1 MDVGLLKIIR
11 CCIVLLKISTK
22 PKKDIFWIYYS
33 ILRTVIKNPKLLM
46 DSKASKNNFLS
57 DYLPKTIQIQHPTG
71 INFLSRPKFED
82 LARFLFAEIIAK
94 WEPIKIIHM
103 SKEEIFVDIGA
114 NTGYYTLNIA
124 SKLREGKIISIEA
137 DPDTFKILEK
147 NCNMNKIY
155 NLEMHNVACSNHEGN
170 IDFFKT
176 DKHSGINS
184 ILNQTE
190 NNNFNKIKI
199 KSNTLDNILNSRF
212 KKIDWIKI
220 DVEGAELFVL
230 EGAQETLNYT
240 KHIIIEI
247 HEHILKKNNQT
258 SKQIID
264 ILEKN
269 NFEIKIFPEYWK
281 SSSPNQI
288 LKSDYIY
295 GEK

>member
-1 MDVGLLKIIR
+1 MSAGFLEIIR
-11 CCIVLLKISTK
+11 CCVVLLKISTK
-22 PKKDIFWIYYS
+22 PRKDIFWIYYS
-33 ILRTVIKNPKLLM
+33 ILRTLIKNPKLLM

-57 DYLPKTIQIQHPTG
+57 DYLPKIIQIQYPTE
-71 INFLSRPKFED
+71 IKFLARPKFED

-94 WEPIKIIHM
+94 WEPIKIIHIP
-103 SKEEIFVDIGA
+103 KNGVFVDVGA
-114 NTGYYTLNIA
+114 NTGYYTVNIA
-124 SKLREGKIISIEA
+124 SKLKGGKIISIEA

-147 NCNMNKIY
+147 NCSINKIS
-155 NLEMHNVACSNHEGN
+155 NLEMYNIACSNQEGN
-170 IDFFKT
+170 INFFKT
-176 DKHSGINS
+176 NKHSGINS
-184 ILNQTE
+184 ILEQPEKNG
-190 NNNFNKIKI
+190 FNKIKI

-247 HEHILKKNNQT
+247 HEHVLEKNNQT
-258 SKQIID
+258 SQQIIN
-264 ILEKN
+264 ILKENEFK
-269 NFEIKIFPEYWK
+269 IKLFPEYWK
-281 SSSPNQI
+281 SSSPNQS

>member
-1 MDVGLLKIIR
+1 M
-11 CCIVLLKISTK
+11 
-22 PKKDIFWIYYS
+22 KKDFVFFYHLI
-33 ILRTVIKNPKLLM
+33 IKKVPDRWLVKFSNTKLGTLFIKFLKSQKKPVDIGNGLKMYFDYTNPRLSHIVY
-46 DSKASKNNFLS
+46 DDDIEEAASKQAFL
-57 DYLPKTIQIQHPTG
+57 
-71 INFLSRPKFED
+71 D
-82 LARFLFAEIIAK
+82 LIDDG
-94 WEPIKIIHM
+94 
-103 SKEEIFVDIGA
+103 DIVIDVGA

-124 SKLREGKIISIEA
+124 SKLKEGKIISIEA
-137 DPDTFKILEK
+137 DPNTFKILEK
-147 NCNMNKIY
+147 NCNINKIS
-155 NLEMHNVACSNHEGN
+155 NSEIHNVACSNHEGN

-184 ILNQTE
+184 ILDQPE
-190 NNNFNKIKI
+190 KNNFNKIKI
-199 KSNTLDNILNSRF
+199 KSNTLDNIINSRF

-247 HEHILKKNNQT
+247 HEHILEKNNQT
-258 SKQIID
+258 SQQIIN
-264 ILEKN
+264 ILKKN
-269 NFEIKIFPEYWK
+269 KFKIKLFPEYWK

>member
-1 MDVGLLKIIR
+1 MGIGLLKLIR
-11 CCIVLLKISTK
+11 CCVILLKISTK
-22 PKKDIFWIYYS
+22 PRKDIFWIYYS
-33 ILRTVIKNPKLLM
+33 ILRTIIKNPKLLM

-57 DYLPKTIQIQHPTG
+57 DYLPKIIQIKHPTG

-94 WEPIKIIHM
+94 WEPIKIINM
-103 SKEEIFVDIGA
+103 SKEEIFVDVGA

-124 SKLREGKIISIEA
+124 SKLKEGKIISIEA
-137 DPDTFKILEK
+137 DPNTFKILEK
-147 NCNMNKIY
+147 NCDINKIT
-155 NLEMHNVACSNHEGN
+155 NSEIHNVACSNHEGN

-184 ILNQTE
+184 ILDQPE

-247 HEHILKKNNQT
+247 HEHILEKNNQT
-258 SKQIID
+258 SQQIIN

-269 NFEIKIFPEYWK
+269 KFKIKLFPEYWK